1 MQLFSD
7 CDHFSND
14 QSPGNHST
22 NVKQTSSAECQ
33 FFKWLLYRQESETL
47 AGSGFRTKARP
58 ETLTRSRSEIFAR
71 SWSKS
76 LAGSG
81 FYTLPESVADMI
93 LLDPDPEL
101 MFNQNVGPKKKVIE
115 DMMIK
120 CSLKDLFYVPY

>member
-1 MQLFSD
+1 
-7 CDHFSND
+7 
-14 QSPGNHST
+14 
-22 NVKQTSSAECQ
+22 
-33 FFKWLLYRQESETL
+33 
-47 AGSGFRTKARP
+47 
-58 ETLTRSRSEIFAR
+58 
-71 SWSKS
+71 